1 MVEVVVV
8 ERAAFGRV
16 VLLTIALR
24 RSMRQLL
31 SSPRRNSRNLLNS
44 LCQHRCRLFS
54 SLPSRILRPHHHPRL
69 LAAFGLQRRRLPPRG
84 RMAIS
89 SRNNSKRNRLRSPR
103 RLPLCSLH
111 SRPSLTMSGHSQ
123 RRGIRCGRLRVVAT
137 IVVVAQPLQRR
148 RRPLPT
154 TREASGRR
162 LMPRPLGR
170 RRQLL
175 RRLQRR
181 DRP

>member
-1 MVEVVVV
+1 MEQ
-8 ERAAFGRV
+8 AAFGRV

-54 SLPSRILRPHHHPRL
+54 SLPSRILPPHHHPRL
-69 LAAFGLQRRRLPPRG
+69 RAAFGLQRRRLPPRG

-89 SRNNSKRNRLRSPR
+89 SRNNSKRNRRRSLR

-111 SRPSLTMSGHSQ
+111 SRQSLTMCGHSQ
-123 RRGIRCGRLRVVAT
+123 RRGIRCGRLRVGAT
-137 IVVVAQPLQRR
+137 TVVVAQLLQRR

-154 TREASGRR
+154 TQEASGRR
-162 LMPRPLGR
+162 LTPRPLGR
-170 RRQLL
+170 RRPQLL
-175 RRLQRR
+175 RPRQRR